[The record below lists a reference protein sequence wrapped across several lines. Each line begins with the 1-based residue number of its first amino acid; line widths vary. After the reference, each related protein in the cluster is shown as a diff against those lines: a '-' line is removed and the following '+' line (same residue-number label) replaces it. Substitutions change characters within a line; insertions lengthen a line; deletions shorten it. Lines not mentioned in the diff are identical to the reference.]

1 MWLIVRDNHQAFTDF
16 VKKKKPQRSTH
27 IQEALAITLKAD
39 EKVHLIDIVNALVI
53 LENTSDNLPS
63 VICRQKQGFT
73 ITLGETPG
81 LN

>member
-1 MWLIVRDNHQAFTDF
+1 MMWLNVRDHHQAFTDF
-16 VKKKKPQRSTH
+16 VGKKPQRSTH

-53 LENTSDNLPS
+53 LENTRDNLPS